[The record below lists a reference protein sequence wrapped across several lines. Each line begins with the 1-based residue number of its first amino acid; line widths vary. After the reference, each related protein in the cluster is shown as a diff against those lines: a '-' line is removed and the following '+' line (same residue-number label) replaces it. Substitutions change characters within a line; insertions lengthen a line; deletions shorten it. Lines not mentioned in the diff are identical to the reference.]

1 MARLTNINTGVV
13 VNVDDAKVARLG
25 SEWST
30 DGKSLQVAAR
40 SDVPDSSWKVAEL
53 KAYAEENSIDLLDA
67 TKKDDILAAID
78 LHESDGSADG
88 SDEDESEEY

>member
-1 MARLTNINTGVV
+1 MARLTHINTGVV

-25 SEWST
+25 SEWSA

-53 KAYAEENSIDLLDA
+53 KAYAEENGIDLLDA
-67 TKKDDILAAID
+67 TKKDDIIAAIG
-78 LHESDGSADG
+78 LHESDGSTGG
-88 SDEDESEEY
+88 SDEDESEED